1 MKTYFALFLISAFSS
16 LMLTPL
22 LRRLCERLRLVDS
35 FNDDRRVHEH
45 AVPRLGGVAI
55 FVSVLIALASLA
67 FVNNLLTQTVRGE
80 AKSIGAILLCGLL
93 ILGLGVYDDLWG
105 VNAVVKFVAIAAIT
119 LLFYALGG
127 RIGGLS
133 VPFVGQ
139 VTLHPFAG
147 CLLTLVWVV
156 GITNAF
162 NLIDGIDGLASGSA
176 LFSSLV
182 FVSLSLLQGKT
193 SVAVVALAL
202 TGALAGFLRYNFSP
216 ASIFLGD
223 SGSLFVGFS
232 LAALSITGAQ
242 KASTAVAVAIPILA
256 FGLPVVDTT
265 VTIGRRLLSGKPVFK
280 GDREHIHHKL
290 LARGWSQRRVALVL
304 YGVSAAFGLAAMLFV
319 NSGSGLT
326 AVILFVLG
334 VAVALALGHL
344 RYHEVEELRASVKR
358 NLGDRRIRAVNNLRV
373 RRACDALSSAN
384 NLNDLFTAIVEVLES
399 GQFVYATLQVSSNG
413 HANISARALE
423 LAGGNGLVADHAKLI
438 EGQVQ
443 WIWEC
448 PDLNAK
454 TVVGSDE
461 FWEMRLPL
469 ATSESRLGY
478 LNLYRPFNAEPL
490 LFDVNYLTN
499 VFQPAVTAAAERI
512 FESAA
517 ESLPRQMSA
526 TAR

>member
-1 MKTYFALFLISAFSS
+1 MKTYFALFLIAAFSS

-22 LRRLCERLRLVDS
+22 LRRLCERFRLVDAS
-35 FNDDRRVHEH
+35 NDDRRVHEQ

-55 FVSVLIALASLA
+55 FVSVVIALSALL

-93 ILGLGVYDDLWG
+93 ILALGAYDDLWG
-105 VNAVVKFVAIAAIT
+105 VNAVVKFVAVAAIT

-139 VTLHPFAG
+139 ITLHPIVG

-290 LARGWSQRRVALVL
+290 LARGWSQ
-304 YGVSAAFGLAAMLFV
+304 
-319 NSGSGLT
+319 
-326 AVILFVLG
+326 
-334 VAVALALGHL
+334 
-344 RYHEVEELRASVKR
+344 
-358 NLGDRRIRAVNNLRV
+358 
-373 RRACDALSSAN
+373 
-384 NLNDLFTAIVEVLES
+384 
-399 GQFVYATLQVSSNG
+399 
-413 HANISARALE
+413 
-423 LAGGNGLVADHAKLI
+423 
-438 EGQVQ
+438 
-443 WIWEC
+443 
-448 PDLNAK
+448 
-454 TVVGSDE
+454 
-461 FWEMRLPL
+461 
-469 ATSESRLGY
+469 
-478 LNLYRPFNAEPL
+478 
-490 LFDVNYLTN
+490 
-499 VFQPAVTAAAERI
+499 
-512 FESAA
+512 
-517 ESLPRQMSA
+517 
-526 TAR
+526 